1 MLSSAFVFPRR
12 SQLTGARQGPPTLH
26 PLSKEIHTAC
36 GRILSFHLGR
46 HRAEHADQ
54 RPPAPTAQDGRAQA
68 AGRARGPRSVSRRW
82 GGGWLSGLQ
91 RPEGHPRF
99 YSETL
104 ILSLALAVKT
114 LRHLVTSSAFPIWNP
129 PPLSSQTLPPAAE
142 HNAREPVGTG
152 TRHGGVEEAKE
163 TRTSP
168 SPPCFPRGPHQIP
181 VPLHEHRVFAI
192 G

>member
-1 MLSSAFVFPRR
+1 MPGKDLPLCTRLARRYTRRVGESCLSISGGTAQNMRISGRLPRR
-12 SQLTGARQGPPTLH
+12 PRTGVLRL
-26 PLSKEIHTAC
+26 
-36 GRILSFHLGR
+36 
-46 HRAEHADQ
+46 RAE
-54 RPPAPTAQDGRAQA
+54 
-68 AGRARGPRSVSRRW
+68 RGDHGQCHGGG

-152 TRHGGVEEAKE
+152 MRHGGVEEAKE